1 MPKAPFDFYK
11 ELEGYN
17 FLDKILFDI
26 VRTNMA
32 ESGPG
37 GSMDY
42 GTLGNFIVGTVGSKY
57 ALPARMDYNND
68 KVRSY
73 IDSLGYSP
81 QVKDKLSEFRNKRVT
96 IDADGRAV
104 PRDKVAEVQ
113 VGSVPFQ
120 NLDYVRRLAA
130 ELSARPENMEPEDR
144 LRYDEGEALKGQASA
159 AKTAA
164 GAQNKRA
171 MNEEKRIDGEIEA
184 EIQRLEAEVLAREAE
199 LLADTEREKRA
210 AQNAY
215 DLAKIRGDAETRTAE
230 LEGQNM
236 TNYANA
242 VNKGR
247 MDMYKLQM
255 EQYNKDKR
263 QNNIYNALDSV
274 GDLLQQFR

>member
-1 MPKAPFDFYK
+1 MPKEPFDFYK

-42 GTLGNFIVGTVGSKY
+42 GTLGNFIVGHGGAKY
-57 ALPARMDYNND
+57 ALPARMDYNNA

-73 IDSLGYSP
+73 IDNLGYSP
-81 QVKDKLSEFRNKRVT
+81 QVKDKLSEFSNKRVT

-104 PRDKVAEVQ
+104 PKDKVAEVQ

-130 ELSARPENMEPEDR
+130 ELSARPENMNAKDR
-144 LRYDEGEALKGQASA
+144 LDYNKGEAAQ
-159 AKTAA
+159 TAA
-164 GAQNKRA
+164 GAQQQTA
-171 MNEEKRIDGEIEA
+171 ENEGRRIDGQIEA
-184 EIQRLEAEVLAREAE
+184 EIQRLEAEILATEAKI
-199 LLADTEREKRA
+199 LADAESEKRA
-210 AQNAY
+210 AESAY
-215 DLAKIRGDAETRTAE
+215 DLAKIKADQSKREAE
-230 LEGQNM
+230 LQGQNM

-255 EQYNKDKR
+255 EQYNKDRR
-263 QNNIYNALDSV
+263 QDNIYNALDSV
-274 GDLLQQFR
+274 GDFLQQFR

>member
-1 MPKAPFDFYK
+1 MPKEPFDFYK

-42 GTLGNFIVGTVGSKY
+42 GTLGNFIVGSVGGKY

-73 IDSLGYSP
+73 IDSVGYSP

-104 PRDKVAEVQ
+104 PKDKVAEVQ
-113 VGSVPFQ
+113 GGSVPFQ

-130 ELSARPENMEPEDR
+130 ELSARPENMKPADR
-144 LRYDEGEALKGQASA
+144 LDYDKGKAALGTA
-159 AKTAA
+159 AAAQTAA
-164 GAQNKRA
+164 GAQNKTA
-171 MNEEKRIDGEIEA
+171 LNEEKRIEGNIAAEIQKLEA
-184 EIQRLEAEVLAREAE
+184 EILAGEAKLAAEAES
-199 LLADTEREKRA
+199 EKRA
-210 AQNAY
+210 AESAY
-215 DLAKIRGDAETRTAE
+215 DLAQIEGRQAEREAE
-230 LEGQNM
+230 LEGQNL

-247 MDMYKLQM
+247 MDMYKLQT
-255 EQYNKDKR
+255 EQYNKDRR

-274 GDLLQQFR
+274 GDFLQQFR